1 MGYVL
6 MAFRETLLVQ
16 RKNNLEAKLVE
27 IMKKKSDLHKYS
39 SAIASDGIM
48 SIKELASMPI
58 SCFGL
63 AYNYATNGHANI
75 MQNTL
80 NRGAFTIYSQYAGAI
95 EYGNNLEARLLAR
108 SARNQEEAFFRQAL
122 FDPNYVRAFQDA
134 QFRGEIDMSNPE
146 MQQRA
151 SAIALEEAIKKQMA
165 KEQAQAEKE
174 RIKAIEDDLD
184 MEKTQLETQLSAV
197 RQELQSVGEGK
208 KQDIQSEVAK
218 YA

>member
-6 MAFRETLLVQ
+6 MAFRETHLVQ
-16 RKNNLEAKLVE
+16 RKNNLEAKLIE

-39 SAIASDGIM
+39 SAIASDGIL

-63 AYNYATNGHANI
+63 AYNYATNGHASI

-80 NRGAFTIYSQYAGAI
+80 NRGVFAIYSQYAEGLRNSNPMMR
-95 EYGNNLEARLLAR
+95 EEARRLMC
-108 SARNQEEAFFRQAL
+108 NEANFFTQAL
-122 FDPNYVRAFQDA
+122 NNPEYVREFQNA
-134 QFRGEIDMSNPE
+134 QFRGKINMSNPT
-146 MQQRA
+146 MQQLA
-151 SAIALEEAIKKQMA
+151 NAIYLEEAIKKQMA
-165 KEQAQAEKE
+165 KEQMEAEKE
-174 RIKAIEDDLD
+174 RIKAMEDDLD
-184 MEKTQLETQLSAV
+184 MEKTQIETQLSAV